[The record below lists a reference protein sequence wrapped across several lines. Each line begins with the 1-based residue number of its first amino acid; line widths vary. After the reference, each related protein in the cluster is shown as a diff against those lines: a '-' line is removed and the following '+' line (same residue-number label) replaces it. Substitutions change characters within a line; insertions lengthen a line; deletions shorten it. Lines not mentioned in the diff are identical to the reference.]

1 MIKIFQNDSV
11 INANIENNSII
22 FSSSNNLLKIKKKFI
37 NMDIVITTLDNYI
50 RKIISDK
57 YNKKL
62 IDNTKSYLYMYLAF
76 NNVKDALEKYNDIMD
91 VSFINLLVNTYNFYK
106 ENKVSESTKTKTLK
120 IIFDEF
126 EKLLYQ
132 NNYITKYELYSLL
145 NSSLDEIKYDNI
157 YFEDIRK
164 LNNYEIELINNL
176 KENKNIYLYANTL
189 NNESLVEDLNKIKTI
204 VYEESESIDVNE
216 LFKIGSKGLFNGINL
231 VACNDL
237 YEEIRFI
244 SNDIKTKINNGLKF
258 KDILVISND
267 VKRYENYF
275 NLLFDF
281 PYSKD
286 TKYGVLTKNFID
298 IFSKIIKG
306 DFSCHNFISILKL
319 GIIKI
324 DRKIVDDLDNYV
336 YMWNLED
343 TLFYEE
349 FIFNTSGKRDFTEY
363 DYKKLELLNETKLE
377 IINPIKYL
385 ISNIKD
391 ETNASS
397 ILKYLFTYFD
407 EEEIVNNLAL
417 YDYEGYIKLVDL
429 FEVLS
434 DTLNE
439 ITINDLLDILN
450 NCYSVFSKND
460 KKIDEVNILSLD
472 DYIKDEYKQVYFI
485 GLTEKDLPSKYSYS
499 TLINNND
506 LEDKVIFDLMRRHS
520 SSEKNLISNVLLNK
534 NVILTYHKLTD
545 SSSKVGPSSILSKF
559 NAKNISY
566 KYELNKDVRDNF
578 DLRLDEDIAINLYGN
593 NLVLSPSSLEMFAK
607 CKYSYFLNYGLKL
620 NIKEKMIFD
629 NREVGTF
636 VHYILEN
643 CIKDNV
649 TYDNI
654 DVLIDKYTKE
664 YFCINLRNSS
674 NTINYVIDELKIS
687 TKILLNTILSEL
699 DNTKFNTKYTE
710 LKIKDMNFCIK
721 LDKGEIKI
729 TGIVD
734 RVDTFED
741 NENYYYRVIDYKT
754 GTKKFRLDDVLNGL
768 NMQMIIY
775 LMAIKNSNITNKKI
789 IPTGFLY
796 YPALVHY
803 NKENIGTSDE
813 VVLENLRSNL
823 KMNGIL
829 NKESIDLYDIDVIGN
844 YIDVISRKNIN
855 EQKVLDNDELDL
867 VFEKVL
873 EILKDEGNSM
883 LSGDIKVNPII
894 DSKNDSCKY
903 CLFSSICKFNK
914 EKNKPRRYKS
924 ISNKDVIKSLEGDL
938 NGMD

>member
-1 MIKIFQNDSV
+1 MIKIFQNDTI
-11 INANIENNSII
+11 INNEIENNSIV
-22 FSSSNNLLKIKKKFI
+22 FSSSNNLLNIKKKFI
-37 NMDIVITTLDNYI
+37 NKNIIIDNLDNYV
-50 RKIISDK
+50 RKIVSDK

-62 IDNTKSYLYMYLAF
+62 VDDTKGYIYMHLAF
-76 NNVKDALEKYNDIMD
+76 NNVKEKLSKYKDITD
-91 VSFINLLVNTYNFYK
+91 ISFSYVLLKSYNFCK
-106 ENKVSESTKTKTLK
+106 ENKLKENVKIKDLKTIFKEYERLLNENSFVSIYKMYDLFGS
-120 IIFDEF
+120 
-126 EKLLYQ
+126 LLYKIQ
-132 NNYITKYELYSLL
+132 H
-145 NSSLDEIKYDNI
+145 DNI
-157 YFEDIRK
+157 YFEDVKRLK
-164 LNNYEIELINNL
+164 YYEIDLINKL
-176 KENKNIYLYANTL
+176 KENKNVYIYANTI
-189 NNESLVEDLNKIKTI
+189 NNLSLIEDLNKIDNI
-204 VYEESESIDVNE
+204 VYEESNNKDVND
-216 LFKIGSKGLFNGINL
+216 LFRIGSSNLFNGINL
-231 VACNDL
+231 VSCNDL
-237 YEEIRFI
+237 YEEVRYI

-258 KDILVISND
+258 KDILIVSND
-267 VKRYENYF
+267 IKRYENYF

-286 TKYGVLTKNFID
+286 IKYGVLTKNFID

-306 DFSCHNFISILKL
+306 DFSCHNFISLLKL
-319 GIIKI
+319 DIIKI
-324 DRKIVDDLDNYV
+324 DRKIVNDLDNYI
-336 YMWNLED
+336 YMWDLED
-343 TLFYEE
+343 ALFYEE
-349 FIFNTSGKRDFTEY
+349 FIFNPSGKRDFTEY
-363 DYKKLELLNETKLE
+363 DYKKLESLNEIKLE

-397 ILKYLFTYFD
+397 ILKYLFTYLD
-407 EEEIVNNLAL
+407 EEGIVNNLAL
-417 YDYEGYIKLVDL
+417 YDYDGYIKLVDL

-439 ITINDLLDILN
+439 ITVKDLFDILN

-506 LEDKVIFDLMRRHS
+506 LEDKVIFDLMKRHS
-520 SSEKNLISNVLLNK
+520 SYEKNLISNVLLNK

-578 DLRLDEDIAINLYGN
+578 DLKLEEDTAINLYGN

-649 TYDNI
+649 NFDNV
-654 DVLIDKYTKE
+654 DELIDKYTKK
-664 YFCINLRNSS
+664 YFDINLRNTS

-687 TKILLNTILSEL
+687 TKILINTILSEL

-710 LKIKDMNFCIK
+710 LRIKDMNFCIK

-829 NKESIDLYDIDVIGN
+829 NKEYIDLYDTDVIGN

-873 EILKDEGNSM
+873 KILKDEGNSM

-914 EKNKPRRYKS
+914 EKNKPRRFKS
-924 ISNKDVIKSLEGDL
+924 ITNKDIIKSLEGDL